1 MATAGLEQPP
11 PIYQAIHT
19 SMHVQKE
26 VGMQIAADCMQIGLR
41 PSFTPAIAASLR
53 VGTTFTL
60 PSDHVAAHG
69 CTFDLQR
76 AHRFA
81 RSSGLSSAHPI
92 DVEE

>member
-53 VGTTFTL
+53 VGTTYTSFGSRCCAWMYLRPKKGAPLREVVRTL
-60 PSDHVAAHG
+60 VCTSDR
-69 CTFDLQR
+69 C
-76 AHRFA
+76 
-81 RSSGLSSAHPI
+81 
-92 DVEE
+92 